1 MSVLWCEDDFQTTNA
16 ANEDR
21 RRMKATLDLPL
32 DGETLGKVLQ
42 DIQNSERSTV
52 SQESTNKDVTFTVE
66 AQDFTALRAA
76 LTNLLNMIAVYVK
89 TNESS

>member
-1 MSVLWCEDDFQTTNA
+1 
-16 ANEDR
+16 
-21 RRMKATLDLPL
+21 MKATLDLPL